1 MEADAIWLPR
11 KACLSWQSNPSDTF
25 AGQLA
30 FIFRHFTSALHERF
44 TQNRCNSI
52 LVAEE
57 ST

>member
-1 MEADAIWLPR
+1 MKAEGIWLPR
-11 KACLSWQSNPSDTF
+11 RACLGWQSNPRDTF

-30 FIFRHFTSALHERF
+30 FIFRYLTSALHERF